1 MRWLCGDACADAGVG
16 RDVSAKCLV
25 RRVADPVVDLC
36 AGGRAGSV
44 ELGLAFAVVVRIS
57 SAVRVRGSCVLALN
71 WRSFWV
77 HGSSLRVFCE
87 SICWCFRPHLRINT
101 MVFVA
106 GRVGTRIYAQMKC
119 SNLFYRMRLL
129 E

>member
-36 AGGRAGSV
+36 VGGRAGSV

-57 SAVRVRGSCVLALN
+57 SAVRARGSSEGALY
-71 WRSFWV
+71 V
-77 HGSSLRVFCE
+77 
-87 SICWCFRPHLRINT
+87 
-101 MVFVA
+101 
-106 GRVGTRIYAQMKC
+106 
-119 SNLFYRMRLL
+119 RMAWG
-129 E
+129 